1 MSSIVLLIKQHKFA
15 VAISLIIFLLL
26 GFAEANWSMAGLIF
40 FLSVVWMVSSANTS
54 KNDDRVS
61 HQNESNQL
69 AESSELHNVSVNM
82 LSAMGKEY
90 DIVKNDLQQ
99 GQFIL
104 NDAIN
109 ELQQSF
115 QILTEKSTT
124 QSNFMHSII
133 KSFSGQDN
141 DSGKEILT
149 FEDFAIETAAILDEF
164 VNEIVNISVNSMS
177 MVHVVE
183 DIGVQMG
190 DVYKLLDDV
199 KSIADQTNLLAL
211 NAAIEAAR
219 AGEVGRGFAVVADEV
234 RNLSQN
240 SNRFSDEIRTV
251 VSNVMLNIEKAKSTI
266 SKMASKDMNTALASK
281 EKVNTMFDQTA
292 EINEKLTEHLR
303 SIEHISEEI
312 NESVGV
318 AIRSLQF
325 EDMMTQIFGH
335 SIQHMDKLLEVAE
348 MLQTD
353 VFSSDNFNQVNNNV
367 ILSKVSDIAVDLE
380 AFTDNTRNKPNK
392 AVDQSSMSEGEVELF

>member
-1 MSSIVLLIKQHKFA
+1 MSSIVLHIKQHKFA
-15 VAISLIIFLLL
+15 VAISLVLFLLA
-26 GFAEANWSMAGLIF
+26 GFAAANWLMAGLIIL
-40 FLSVVWMVSSANTS
+40 LSAVWLVSSAKTTIGN
-54 KNDDRVS
+54 DRVS
-61 HQNESNQL
+61 DSNKSNQ
-69 AESSELHNVSVNM
+69 ETEPSELKNASVNM
-82 LSAMGKEY
+82 LTAMGKEY

-104 NDAIN
+104 NDAIR

-115 QILTEKSTT
+115 QVLTEKSTT

-133 KSFSGQDN
+133 KSFSGQDS

-251 VSNVMLNIEKAKSTI
+251 VSNVMVNIEKAKTTI
-266 SKMASKDMNTALASK
+266 SNMASKDMNTAIASK

-292 EINEKLTEHLR
+292 EINEKLAVHLR

-312 NESVGV
+312 NASVGV

-348 MLQTD
+348 VLRTD
-353 VFSSDNFNQVNNNV
+353 VFSSDNFNQVNNHV
-367 ILSKVSDIAVDLE
+367 ILSKVSEIAVDLE